1 MWSRKGGGVGE
12 GMGREGVG
20 GGGWKVE
27 RCVGERMLGR
37 CTRVE
42 KERES
47 GE

>member
-1 MWSRKGGGVGE
+1 
-12 GMGREGVG
+12 
-20 GGGWKVE
+20 VE
-27 RCVGERMLGR
+27 RCVGERMLRR